1 MFREGFSVAALAVA
15 GLASTGCGGAPDDDA
30 ARLLPA
36 SGAPQTAPIDPSA
49 PAEHL
54 YFGVTNR
61 LHVGGDVLA
70 DVNLDVGAQVE
81 LEAVTTDDSPIR
93 FELWMVH
100 ADGHAE
106 LVNAFDVE
114 SGFVLTNI
122 NDQTGDLR
130 YIIHFPAPAVPRD
143 VVVSMTCQRT
153 SGRCTDDMQ
162 PGEVCFAGH
171 TCAEG
176 LVCAPGGTACDPIWF
191 GGTCVV
197 PNDDSACAEDGYD
210 PACGCNG
217 VTYANACLATAAGAG
232 TRSSGACPGVKPPS

>member
-1 MFREGFSVAALAVA
+1 MTGPSPPPPRSGGRILIDQLALHGTDVIFGVPGESYLAAL
-15 GLASTGCGGAPDDDA
+15 DA
-30 ARLLPA
+30 
-36 SGAPQTAPIDPSA
+36 
-49 PAEHL
+49 
-54 YFGVTNR
+54 
-61 LHVGGDVLA
+61 LH
-70 DVNLDVGAQVE
+70 
-81 LEAVTTDDSPIR
+81 DSPIR